1 MAQIID
7 MPKLSDTMTVGTLV
21 KWLKQEGDAVK
32 SGDMLAEIETDKA
45 TMELESFFDG
55 VLLKQFVAAGAQVPI
70 GGPLCAVGAKGEKIE
85 APAQPAVG
93 TAPPRQVSAPIPPP
107 PSSAP
112 VAPPPAPEVAAAPVA
127 PPAPPVSTP
136 PAKDARSGSDSASAG
151 TGSRS
156 TTPQGRIRIS
166 PLARKLATAKDLDYS
181 RLQGTGP
188 GGRIVQADILA
199 AAAAPASQSQIANRK
214 FEILASAP
222 SLLAKGPLQK
232 DEVVSVS
239 NMRATIARRLV
250 ESKTQIPHFY
260 LEVEIDA
267 EPLLA
272 LRAQLNSG
280 LEKDGV
286 KLSVND
292 FILKASAEALRVV
305 PAVNCSWEVDPST
318 GSASAP
324 QAGSGPPAI
333 RHHAAAHVSFA
344 VAIDDGLI
352 TPVIRDAHLKTLFQ
366 ISTEARE
373 LAGLAKARKLKPEQF
388 TGGTFCISNLGMMG
402 IERFTAVINPPNAA
416 ILAVGTTVKKP
427 VVKDDRIVIGQHM
440 SLFLSC
446 DHRVVDGATGARYL
460 AALKELLENPA
471 LLLV

>member
-7 MPKLSDTMTVGTLV
+7 MPKLSDTMTVGTLA

-45 TMELESFFDG
+45 TMELESFFEG
-55 VLLKQFVAAGAQVPI
+55 ILLKQFVKVGSQVPI
-70 GGPLCAVGAKGEKIE
+70 GAPLCAVGEKGEKVE
-85 APAQPAVG
+85 
-93 TAPPRQVSAPIPPP
+93 
-107 PSSAP
+107 AP
-112 VAPPPAPEVAAAPVA
+112 VAPPVPVAARKPDSGKSVIAAKPPETRSQAAVVA
-127 PPAPPVSTP
+127 PTAPAAKSVSPSPVSGIGSP
-136 PAKDARSGSDSASAG
+136 VSDSVVG
-151 TGSRS
+151 
-156 TTPQGRIRIS
+156 PVRIS
-166 PLARKLATAKDLDYS
+166 PLARKLAAGKGLDYS
-181 RLQGTGP
+181 RLQGSGP
-188 GGRIVQADILA
+188 GGRIVRADILA
-199 AAAAPASQSQIANRK
+199 AELAGPAAGGA
-214 FEILASAP
+214 LAGAP
-222 SLLAKGPLQK
+222 SLLAKGPIQN
-232 DEVVSVS
+232 DEVIPVS

-260 LEVEIDA
+260 AEVEIDA

-272 LRAQLNSG
+272 VRAQLNSG

-305 PAVNCSWEVDPST
+305 PAVNCSWEE
-318 GSASAP
+318 
-324 QAGSGPPAI
+324 AGI

-344 VAIDDGLI
+344 VAIEDGLI
-352 TPVIRDAHLKTLFQ
+352 TPVIRDTHLKTLFQ

-373 LAGLAKARKLKPEQF
+373 LAGLAKAKKLKPGQF
-388 TGGTFCISNLGMMG
+388 TGGTFCLSNLGMMG
-402 IERFTAVINPPNAA
+402 IERFTAIINPPNAA
-416 ILAVGTTVKKP
+416 ILAIGAIVKKP
-427 VVKDDRIVIGQHM
+427 VVKDDRIVIGQRM

-460 AALKELLENPA
+460 AALKELLEKPA